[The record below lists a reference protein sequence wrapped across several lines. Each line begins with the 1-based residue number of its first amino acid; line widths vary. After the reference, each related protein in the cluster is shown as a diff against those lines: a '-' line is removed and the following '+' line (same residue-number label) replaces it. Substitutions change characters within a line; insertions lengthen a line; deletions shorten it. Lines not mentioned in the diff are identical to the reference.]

1 MSPSSG
7 PTLYAGIGHR
17 PLSTLVDGLF
27 IYLPL
32 CSLTRALCHCVL
44 SVTLMTIYNSYSAY
58 MRAEASGRKNIKF
71 ISLKPTAYVGN
82 PVTRDTGM
90 GSVDSQRGDF

>member
-1 MSPSSG
+1 
-7 PTLYAGIGHR
+7 
-17 PLSTLVDGLF
+17 
-27 IYLPL
+27 
-32 CSLTRALCHCVL
+32 
-44 SVTLMTIYNSYSAY
+44 MTIYNSYSAY